1 MTEAKNNTVPE
12 INKTIEQ
19 MLVKGKWQ
27 EALDFWINNTD
38 SLTLIKWLAQFIS
51 QSSSEEDLVLLQSIF
66 KWKEGDDEQ
75 RWKIFKN
82 SEAAG
87 FSTQTGALGL
97 SLFVSQ
103 GSLSPAPY
111 DPVHAPSCSEKKIIY
126 GVLMDQSCKYYDTP
140 DEGVFFLFQ
149 HWCNRQP

>member
-38 SLTLIKWLAQFIS
+38 SLILIKWLAQFIS
-51 QSSSEEDLVLLQSIF
+51 QSSSEEDSLLLQSIV

-75 RWKIFKN
+75 RWEIFKN
-82 SEAAG
+82 SESSG

-97 SLFVSQ
+97 SLFISQ

-126 GVLMDQSCKYYDTP
+126 GVLMDQSCKYYNTP

>member
-111 DPVHAPSCSEKKIIY
+111 DPVHAPSCSEKNYLWSIN
-126 GVLMDQSCKYYDTP
+126 GSV
-140 DEGVFFLFQ
+140 V
-149 HWCNRQP
+149 